1 MFRSSAVPTTA
12 SLIADYEKRQELKR
26 NIQKVKK
33 QMMPIGVVSMIKD
46 PTVKC
51 DFETSLGPLPIER
64 PFNAS
69 ASVPSKRR
77 QFGRN
82 EPEAPMLNIQ
92 KIKSSYYKYIKE

>member
-1 MFRSSAVPTTA
+1 MPSTA

-33 QMMPIGVVSMIKD
+33 QMLPIGVVSMIKD
-46 PTVKC
+46 PAVKC

-64 PFNAS
+64 PFNAT

-77 QFGRN
+77 PFGRN
-82 EPEAPMLNIQ
+82 ADDEAPMLNIH